1 MFYPFLVA
9 DLVSGV
15 QYRLND
21 ARLAELTLAPMP
33 EPWVPYTTIHSAP
46 DPVWSESLANA
57 PQETSAAVV
66 AALEDLILA
75 SPDLRMPSIS
85 ALPEG
90 RAGRHF
96 EALVRLWEVM
106 GDALPEGL
114 APVRHAL
121 NLPEGRFLDP
131 LPVVEGSLDP
141 HAPASMRALH
151 DRLRTEFGAVPAEPA
166 APRAAPG
173 SRLHALQ
180 AGLSACVL
188 HSGLADPS
196 LQVFGLR
203 DVASA
208 ADFAAARART
218 LVEAGY
224 LARDIAVLTAG
235 DTHHLARA
243 FAAQGVPL
251 SGLPLGLS
259 QRDCIGEAA
268 LHLLL
273 TKRPPSPA
281 MVMASLAVS
290 PLMPWA
296 SQVGRDLAET
306 VMRGDYRGKILDAEP
321 EHKAVW
327 DDMRAAASS
336 LPQLRFLIDRICA
349 LLSNGDAVRARML
362 LPSGDGPL
370 DWEAIIRSVQVLP
383 PGAPEPTR
391 TLEGV
396 SLWFASDSPWRTCR
410 HLIITDFVE
419 GLYPTRPRA
428 NALFLDSEIDAIRA
442 TTGINLQGRAA
453 GLARSLSL
461 FDEQLRGAAESV
473 TVLIP
478 RRDLAGA
485 RLAPAAGLSLIS
497 RAVCGIDTPADL
509 VTDLTAMSAQDW
521 PIAYH
526 LRVPADARPQCPPV
540 IEFDGLDLLAL
551 RREEDGRSVPQSPSR
566 LETLVVSPLAWLLGE
581 LGAEDMSW
589 AAEALDVMTRGTI
602 AHHVFENVFLEDA
615 PLPDP
620 ADLPMAVDE
629 MFDQAISRHADFLRS
644 VAWEMERNG
653 LLREI
658 LAAALRW
665 RTDLDALGARV
676 VANEIWLRGE
686 AHGIR
691 MHGKA
696 DTILELANGDLLV
709 VDHKKSGSSGRRR
722 RMEAG
727 WDLQAGL
734 YRDML
739 ARPESKDG
747 DKMHHL
753 IGKKVGI
760 AYHLMNDGRILTSG
774 LNAGNPA
781 RDMGYNVNAV
791 VIEHLRLRLAEVG
804 AGRVV
809 MNTEADEAMF
819 RKKGGFTPYALT
831 DGSPIVR
838 AFLLPAGVETA

>member
-9 DLVSGV
+9 DVVSGV
-15 QYRLND
+15 HDRLND
-21 ARLAELTLAPMP
+21 TRLAELTLAPRP
-33 EPWVPYTTIHSAP
+33 EPWLPGAAIYPAP
-46 DPVWSESLANA
+46 DPVWAESLANA

-75 SPDLRMPSIS
+75 SPDLRAPSIA
-85 ALPEG
+85 ALPKG
-90 RAGRHF
+90 RAGRQF

-106 GDALPEGL
+106 GDVLPEGL

-180 AGLSACVL
+180 AGLSASDL
-188 HSGLADPS
+188 QSGLADPS

-208 ADFAAARART
+208 ADFAAARARA
-218 LVEAGY
+218 LIEAGY

-243 FAAQGVPL
+243 FAAQGIPL
-251 SGLPLGLS
+251 SGLPVTLPE
-259 QRDCIGEAA
+259 RDCVGEAA
-268 LHLLL
+268 LHLIL

-281 MVMASLAVS
+281 MVMASLALS

-296 SQVGRDLAET
+296 SQIGRDLAET
-306 VMRGDYRGKILDAEP
+306 VMKGDYRGKILEAEP
-321 EHKAVW
+321 EHKALW
-327 DDMRAAASS
+327 DDIKAAASS

-349 LLSNGDAVRARML
+349 LLRDGDAVRARML
-362 LPSGDGPL
+362 LPPGDGPL
-370 DWEAIIRSVQVLP
+370 DWEAIIRSVQVLL

-396 SLWFASDSPWRTCR
+396 SLWSASDSPWRPCR
-410 HLIITDFVE
+410 HLIITDFIE

-442 TTGINLQGRAA
+442 TTGIDLQGRAA

-461 FDEQLRGAAESV
+461 FDEQLRGAAEGV

-478 RRDLAGA
+478 RRDFAGA

-497 RAVCGIDTPADL
+497 RAFIGIDTPADL
-509 VTDLTAMSAQDW
+509 VTDVAAMSPQDW

-526 LRVPADARPQCPPV
+526 LPVPAESRPECPPV
-540 IEFDGLDLLAL
+540 IAFEGLDLLAL
-551 RREEDGRSVPQSPSR
+551 RREEDGRSAPQSPSR

-589 AAEALDVMTRGTI
+589 AAEKLDVMTRGTI

-620 ADLPMAVDE
+620 TELPVAVQE
-629 MFDQAISRHADFLRS
+629 MFDQAVVRYAGFLRGA
-644 VAWEMERNG
+644 AWEMERNG
-653 LLREI
+653 LLREV
-658 LAAALRW
+658 LTAAQRW
-665 RTDLDALGARV
+665 RADLATIGARV

-696 DTILELANGDLLV
+696 DSILELANGDLLV

-739 ARPESKDG
+739 ARPEPKEG

-760 AYHLMNDGRILTSG
+760 AYHLMNDGSILTSG
-774 LNAGNPA
+774 LAAGGPA
-781 RDMGYNVNAV
+781 RDMGDDVNAV
-791 VIEHLRLRLAEVG
+791 VIEHLRLRLSDVH

-809 MNTEADEAMF
+809 LNSVADEAMF

-838 AFLLPAGVETA
+838 AFLLPAGEETA